1 MTCFREKQKIAGATG
16 EVLVQTRKRETER
29 ETVRETVRET
39 ATATETETERE
50 TERATRERGGRATYA
65 DVSGRM
71 LTYADVCGRMVTGQV
86 LVQAGARERRR
97 R

>member
-29 ETVRETVRET
+29 ETVRETE
-39 ATATETETERE
+39 TETETETERDERE

-65 DVSGRM
+65 DV
-71 LTYADVCGRMVTGQV
+71 C
-86 LVQAGARERRR
+86 
-97 R
+97 